1 MNENNVEELDK
12 LKTELCDIRQ
22 EKLKGN
28 IIRPRTEYIDK
39 GEKKNRYFYGL
50 EKHNYVSK
58 SVHHLEKQ
66 DGTILTDQ
74 KAILNQ

>member
-39 GEKKNRYFYGL
+39 GEKNK
-50 EKHNYVSK
+50 KK
-58 SVHHLEKQ
+58 KQ
-66 DGTILTDQ
+66 IGIFMDWKKKTMFQKVCTI
-74 KAILNQ
+74 